1 MNLLDLSNDNNNR
14 PINVTDIFSM
24 LPYKANKYDEKDP
37 KERQASDEACRLL
50 FALLSDSTQV
60 KTFEQTARTFLCV
73 KASLDPHDFK
83 YPAAAFEDAA
93 RVHAEWRPYL
103 LAASV
108 HALHGSK
115 SQDTPALVEAR
126 KARL

>member
-1 MNLLDLSNDNNNR
+1 LS
-14 PINVTDIFSM
+14 
-24 LPYKANKYDEKDP
+24 
-37 KERQASDEACRLL
+37 
-50 FALLSDSTQV
+50 FALLSDSKQV
-60 KTFEQTARTFLCV
+60 KTFQQTARTFLCV

-93 RVHAEWRPYL
+93 RVHPEWRSYL

-115 SQDTPALVEAR
+115 SHDTPVLVEAR